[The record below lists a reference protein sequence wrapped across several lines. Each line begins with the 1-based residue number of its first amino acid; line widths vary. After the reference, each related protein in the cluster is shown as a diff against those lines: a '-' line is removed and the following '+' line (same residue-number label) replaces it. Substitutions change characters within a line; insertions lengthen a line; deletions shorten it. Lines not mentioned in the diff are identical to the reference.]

1 MIEMHIQ
8 KHLNEHHVKEFCG
21 VKKAGKDVVLMPCAV
36 LKGGVGISG
45 NRAVHVGGN
54 ERHVVWGIPTDP
66 PKGIKGVHKELM
78 DAHGIPEDLVESFG
92 AFRNIPEGDIVFCVN
107 HSDYYRGHRSTP
119 PEVMRELKEKLQGHF
134 PPGRKIRFVD
144 VD

>member
-1 MIEMHIQ
+1 
-8 KHLNEHHVKEFCG
+8 
-21 VKKAGKDVVLMPCAV
+21 VKKAGRDVVLMPCAV
-36 LKGGVGISG
+36 LKRGVSISD
-45 NRAVHVGGN
+45 NRAVQVRGS
-54 ERHVVWGIPTDP
+54 ERHVVWGTPTDL

-92 AFRNIPEGDIVFCVN
+92 AFRNIPEEKFVLCVN
-107 HSDYYRGHRSTP
+107 HSDYYGGHGRTP